1 MWGTPGAPGLLAYA
15 RFFGGGRRAF
25 DRLKF
30 EGAWCGAGATR
41 AGAYDGSVTCGTRF
55 SVVPDKQ
62 VFKEGIDAFVLQA
75 IQFRIFVE

>member
-1 MWGTPGAPGLLAYA
+1 MVQLAPCGASHDKLTSNYPITFRVA
-15 RFFGGGRRAF
+15 RFCHAN
-25 DRLKF
+25 RLL
-30 EGAWCGAGATR
+30 
-41 AGAYDGSVTCGTRF
+41 SVTCGTRF